1 MRAWVVRA
9 GREGEREK
17 TALDG
22 GLAIAGWTGLDDL
35 TDVESREDIRALVEA
50 VYPGEGAR
58 VISNWT
64 GQLLRFRHEIQVGD
78 LVVLPLTSWDLAIG
92 RVTGAYAY
100 RADAPDS
107 MRHVRPVEWLVR
119 DVPREAFRQDLL
131 DSLGS
136 LLTVFEL
143 SRYNGAERIAEI
155 VATGT
160 DPGRPDA
167 DRFAAALTS
176 PSKLYEA
183 VSKRGPGTPLKIS
196 IRDFLAVWNAPR
208 RYSAVVD
215 QIEQDLSLL
224 GLTTTPPFT
233 EGSLDSEIA
242 VLPLGD
248 EPDRERTSAITRS
261 GIQVEEETEQQPVAY
276 LVSNLDAANRLP
288 ESVRVG
294 DNLRSAMTL
303 MILRKYAQLP
313 VLDEDGR
320 LRGVVSWESIGRARM
335 SNPSAELAEAT
346 AKARE
351 ADRSDDLLDW
361 IGQIYQTGYVFVRD
375 HDLKVCGLVTAA
387 DLAVQFRTR
396 VRPFVLIEEIEQR
409 LRRVV
414 DAHIPLEA
422 IKDAV
427 KGVVSARRL
436 DSIRSAADI
445 SFGAYKH
452 LLKNEENW
460 RRLGWTADRDLFLSW
475 LEECRHFRNSL
486 MHFSPDPLTD
496 DQLAPAQGMLDLLRS
511 LDPHS

>member
-9 GREGEREK
+9 GREGEREQA
-17 TALDG
+17 ALDE
-22 GLAIAGWTGLDDL
+22 GLAIAGWTGLGDL
-35 TDVESREDIRALVEA
+35 TDSRWRDDIRERVAA
-50 VYPGEGAR
+50 AYPDEGAR

-64 GQLLRFRHEIQVGD
+64 GQLYRFRHEIQVGD
-78 LVVLPLTSWDLAIG
+78 LLVLPLTSGNLAIG
-92 RVTGAYAY
+92 RADGGYAY
-100 RADAPDS
+100 RDSAPADL
-107 MRHVRPVEWLVR
+107 RHVRHIDWLVK
-119 DVPREAFRQDLL
+119 DVPRAAVRQDLL

-143 SRYNGAERIAEI
+143 SRYNGAERIAEL
-155 VATGT
+155 VSSGT

-167 DRFAAALTS
+167 DTFAAGLTS
-176 PSKLYEA
+176 PAKLYDA
-183 VSKRGPGTPLKIS
+183 VSKRSPGDPLKLS
-196 IRDFLAVWNAPR
+196 NRDFLSVWNAAR
-208 RYSAVVD
+208 RYSTVVD

-224 GLTTTPPFT
+224 GLTTTPAFT
-233 EGSLDSEIA
+233 EGNLDSVIT

-261 GIQVEEETEQQPVAY
+261 GIQVEEEAEQQPVAY
-276 LVSNLDAANRLP
+276 LVSNLDAANRPP

-294 DNLRSAMTL
+294 DSLQSAMTL

-313 VLDEDGR
+313 VLDEEDR

-335 SNPSAELAEAT
+335 SNPSADLAEAT

-361 IGQIYQTGYVFVRD
+361 IGEIYQTGYVFVRD

-387 DLAVQFRTR
+387 DLALQFRAR

-414 DAHIPLEA
+414 DAHIPL
-422 IKDAV
+422 DAMRSVV
-427 KGVVSARRL
+427 KGRRP
-436 DSIRSAADI
+436 DSVHSAADL

-452 LLKNEENW
+452 LLKNDENW
-460 RRLGWTADRDLFLSW
+460 RRLGWAADRDLFLNW
-475 LEECRHFRNSL
+475 LEACRGFRNDV

-496 DQLAPAQGMLDLLRS
+496 DQLAPVQGMLDLLRS
-511 LDPHS
+511 LDPNS